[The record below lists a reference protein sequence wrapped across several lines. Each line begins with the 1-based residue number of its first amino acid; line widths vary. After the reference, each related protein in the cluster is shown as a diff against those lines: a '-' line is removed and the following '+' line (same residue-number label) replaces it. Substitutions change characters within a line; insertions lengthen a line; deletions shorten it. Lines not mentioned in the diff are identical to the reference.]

1 MITKVAV
8 ERKIEKKIHVEI
20 WRDNEFNSWKVK
32 PHVLTFDTIEEAK
45 KFVEEESVT
54 ADVVYS
60 EVIEI
65 VEYNNPKN
73 YGI

>member
-1 MITKVAV
+1 MKTKVAA

-20 WRDNEFNSWKVK
+20 WCDNQSLSWKIK
-32 PHVLTFDTIEEAK
+32 PDVLTFDTIEEARK
-45 KFVEEESVT
+45 YVEEASVT

-65 VEYNNPKN
+65 VEYDNPKN